1 MYEELDNMNERLARL
16 ELVAELVPD
25 MLKSTRSVLKVLGDM
40 AVAVDNLAAGQS
52 EIASRVG
59 EVAVRVGDLQ
69 QAIEDTK

>member
-1 MYEELDNMNERLARL
+1 MSEQPDNVNERLARL

-25 MLKSTRSVLKVLGDM
+25 VLKSTRLVLKVLGDM

-59 EVAVRVGDLQ
+59 EVAVRVGALQ
-69 QAIEDTK
+69 QAIEDT